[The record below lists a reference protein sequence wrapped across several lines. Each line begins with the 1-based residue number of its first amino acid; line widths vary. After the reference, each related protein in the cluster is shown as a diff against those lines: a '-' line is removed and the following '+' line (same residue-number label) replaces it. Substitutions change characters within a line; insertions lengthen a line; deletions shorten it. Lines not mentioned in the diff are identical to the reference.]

1 MVRGDTACVWGA
13 SSGNLAWEM
22 LRIVGRHGHVWAQEP
37 DPRRTHEAR
46 DFFMLPNLTWSD
58 QAQIQ
63 IPPHNDYAVCVID
76 WLPMGRDFAVLEHIR
91 TWPLPD
97 TVRSIMTELNTPEI
111 RAWMD
116 EHGFQE
122 ATDSRRYHAWWD
134 RKDPR

>member
-37 DPRRTHEAR
+37 DPRRTHEA
-46 DFFMLPNLTWSD
+46 
-58 QAQIQ
+58 
-63 IPPHNDYAVCVID
+63 PPHNDYAVCVID